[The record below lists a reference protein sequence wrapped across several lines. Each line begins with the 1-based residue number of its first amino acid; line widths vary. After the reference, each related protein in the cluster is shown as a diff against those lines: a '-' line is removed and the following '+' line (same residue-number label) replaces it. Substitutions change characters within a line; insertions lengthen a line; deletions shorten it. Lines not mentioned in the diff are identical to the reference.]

1 MGRPHS
7 PLGQQYF
14 LIGAAGLR
22 LSEMIPLARAEAWK
36 ALELLPSEPIAHA
49 VLGAIAA
56 VHDYDWKEA
65 DERFKL
71 ARASEPDSPSVQY
84 MYAGHYL
91 SPLGRFE
98 EALQQAET
106 VIAQDPL
113 NMLFRGRHLLILLF
127 AEMYERAIV
136 EAQRMLE
143 FDGRQP
149 GAHSLTALAHFF
161 LGKLPEAREWAEE
174 AFGRAPLDHLATGLL
189 AGLVKLER

>member
-1 MGRPHS
+1 
-7 PLGQQYF
+7 LGQQYS

-22 LSEMIPLARAEAWK
+22 LSEMIPLARAEAGK

-71 ARASEPDSPSVQY
+71 ARASESDSPSVHY

-91 SPLGRFE
+91 SPLGRFQ
-98 EALQQAET
+98 EALQQVE

-127 AEMYERAIV
+127 AEMSERAIV
-136 EAQRMLE
+136 EGVRREATWGSLVERSCPLFSGE
-143 FDGRQP
+143 APR
-149 GAHSLTALAHFF
+149 GA
-161 LGKLPEAREWAEE
+161 
-174 AFGRAPLDHLATGLL
+174 
-189 AGLVKLER
+189 